1 MEDTNKDDSFIL
13 ADIALLLG
21 ARSSGR
27 TLQDFM
33 DALTTT
39 PEGLIFLCL
48 GIAIEALVPLSVTLA
63 TFPLLLDR
71 DVDLVTAMT
80 TS

>member
-1 MEDTNKDDSFIL
+1 M
-13 ADIALLLG
+13 
-21 ARSSGR
+21 
-27 TLQDFM
+27 
-33 DALTTT
+33 TTT

-48 GIAIEALVPLSVTLA
+48 GIAIGALVPLSVTLV

-71 DVDLVTAMT
+71 DVDLVAAMT

>member
-1 MEDTNKDDSFIL
+1 M
-13 ADIALLLG
+13 
-21 ARSSGR
+21 
-27 TLQDFM
+27 
-33 DALTTT
+33 TTT

-48 GIAIEALVPLSVTLA
+48 GIAIGALVPLSVTLVI
-63 TFPLLLDR
+63 FPLLLDR